1 VLNNHG
7 YLIERMLSKK
17 LDYCYNDI
25 PEWQYHKLPEVL
37 GCNNWITRKTTT
49 CGDLDKIMRELD
61 TAKVGAYI
69 EIVTPE
75 LSAPPL
81 MKAIHENL

>member
-1 VLNNHG
+1 
-7 YLIERMLSKK
+7 
-17 LDYCYNDI
+17 
-25 PEWQYHKLPEVL
+25 
-37 GCNNWITRKTTT
+37 
-49 CGDLDKIMRELD
+49 MRELN